1 LFSPW
6 SSAFDEGQWFESI
19 SAHANRANVTAHLNA
34 MVNHFNITLSDRDE
48 PMLLAWPTQGSVG
61 GFLRFETAADWRAF
75 IDTLA
80 IDARI
85 PEIVQAKFARAQTL
99 YLLGW
104 VDFSVVKAGELAAL
118 IALELALMDRY
129 GGRVPKNKRNF
140 AALLKFMVDSDGLTD
155 AQIAMAVR
163 CGGKVIGQL
172 TGEIRPTLAERRNA
186 LAHGDPFDGL
196 PTGGLLELVRDLIN
210 YAYRHYIAESE
221 GLSAAA
227 QAITLNYM
235 ETPRGEL

>member
-1 LFSPW
+1 M
-6 SSAFDEGQWFESI
+6 
-19 SAHANRANVTAHLNA
+19 SAHANRADAAVRVNA
-34 MVNHFNITLSDRDE
+34 MTNRSHITLSDRAE
-48 PMLLAWPTQGSVG
+48 PVLLAWPTQGNVG
-61 GFLRFETAADWRAF
+61 GFLRFEIAADWRAF
-75 IDTLA
+75 VDSLA

-129 GGRVPKNKRNF
+129 GGRVSKNKRNF
-140 AALLKFMVDSDGLTD
+140 AALLEYMVNSDGLTD
-155 AQIAMAVR
+155 AQIPMAVR

-172 TGEIRPTLAERRNA
+172 TGEIHPTLAERRNA

-210 YAYRHYIAESE
+210 YAYRHYVAEAES
-221 GLSAAA
+221 LPAAA
-227 QAITLNYM
+227 QTVARNDM
-235 ETPRGEL
+235 ETGHGEL